1 MLFEKSN
8 CKLLTFNLNKM
19 KKIGKLNI
27 NPEKVMKNE
36 ELLTL
41 KGGYSYWTCD
51 PVVCPG
57 ETNSNWYGSAD
68 SEADAM
74 RNAEDYYEW
83 LFQLP
88 EHSCDADNCWQ

>member
-1 MLFEKSN
+1 
-8 CKLLTFNLNKM
+8 M
-19 KKIGKLNI
+19 KKLTKLNI

-36 ELLTL
+36 ELIVLR
-41 KGGYSYWTCD
+41 GGYSYWTCN

-57 ETNSNWYGSAD
+57 ETDSNWYGSAD

-83 LFQLP
+83 LFRLP
-88 EHSCDADNCWQ
+88 AHSCDADYCYQ